1 MWSAH
6 TESHHQGRCKDFRFW
21 LFRAQSSYFSVQ
33 FRDRGVCSWF
43 KYQWYQVICTKF
55 AFSCMAR
62 GWRSCD
68 QILRWRSRL
77 SIQTKPLNSHSATP
91 DMHTPQGCDP
101 VWWANWAPETV
112 MVARKLKQLIRTVG
126 GAWGPPALEFIFFSE
141 ISEVSQWSRVPN
153 QPQTQEHNA
162 VWCTTST

>member
-1 MWSAH
+1 MQGLQILAFFVDSPASFQFNSE
-6 TESHHQGRCKDFRFW
+6 TEVFN
-21 LFRAQSSYFSVQ
+21 
-33 FRDRGVCSWF
+33 WF

-68 QILRWRSRL
+68 RILRWRSRL

-112 MVARKLKQLIRTVG
+112 MVARKLKQLIRTG
-126 GAWGPPALEFIFFSE
+126 GRGGRRRSSLFLFSE